1 MLVNADFTRTA
12 IVQPDDYQWR
22 ASPSAGVER
31 VMLDRIGA
39 EVARATSIV
48 RYAPGSAFPAHS
60 HPGGEEILVLSG
72 TFSADDE
79 HFPAGWYLRNPP
91 GSTHR
96 PASADGTTIFVKL
109 MQMAATET
117 EAVRIDTNNPEHWFP
132 IPDGQTCPLFADA
145 MEDVR
150 LVRLAPGARVFA
162 ERIDGAEILILAGT
176 LATADQEYCSGT
188 WIRLPS
194 GEYAA
199 LVAGEHGVT
208 CYVKTGTPGAMN
220 WSK

>member
-1 MLVNADFTRTA
+1 MLVNADFTQPV
-12 IVQPDDYQWR
+12 IVKPGEYQWR

-31 VMLDRIGA
+31 VMLDRSGA

-48 RYAPGSAFPAHS
+48 RYAPGSTFPAHR

-96 PASADGTTIFVKL
+96 PASAAGTTIFVKL

-117 EAVRIDTNNPEHWFP
+117 QPVRIDTNDPENWFP
-132 IPDGQTCPLFADA
+132 IPDGQTCPLFTDGA
-145 MEDVR
+145 EDVR
-150 LVRLAPGARVFA
+150 LVRLVPGVRVFA
-162 ERIDGAEILILAGT
+162 GPIHGAEILLLAGT
-176 LATADQEYCSGT
+176 LTAADQEYSPGT

-199 LVAGEHGVT
+199 LVAGEHGVE
-208 CYVKTGTPGAMN
+208 CYVKTGTPQAMN
-220 WSK
+220 WSE